1 VREADQGEFAEFA
14 GAVAR
19 ELRGTAYLMCADWHR
34 AEDATQEAL
43 MRLYV
48 AWPRLEH
55 GTGLRRYARKAVVSA
70 VLDQGKR
77 PWRRERAVDDVPAVT
92 VPDAS
97 SGVDD
102 RRAVLAAL
110 ATLPPRQRS
119 CVVLRYYAD
128 LSVEETAAVLEIT
141 TGTVK
146 SQTSRALASLQSSP
160 LLAGLVDL
168 QGRPSVTEADPS

>member
-1 VREADQGEFAEFA
+1 MREADQGEFAEFA

-19 ELRGTAYLMCADWHR
+19 ELRGTALLMCGDWHR

-48 AWPRLEH
+48 AWPRLER
-55 GTGLRRYARKAVVSA
+55 GNGLRRYARMSVISA
-70 VLDQGKR
+70 VLDQGKKR
-77 PWRRERAVDDVPAVT
+77 PWRREWAVEELPEVP

-97 SGVDD
+97 QRVED
-102 RRAVLAAL
+102 RAAVLGAL
-110 ATLPPRQRS
+110 GRLPERQRA

-128 LSVEETAAVLEIT
+128 LSVEETAAVLDVS

-146 SQTSRALASLQSSP
+146 SQTSRALAALCS
-160 LLAGLVDL
+160 
-168 QGRPSVTEADPS
+168 RPPNWPTC

>member
-1 VREADQGEFAEFA
+1 
-14 GAVAR
+14 VAR
-19 ELRGTAYLMCADWHR
+19 ELRGTAFLMCGDWHR

-48 AWPRLEH
+48 AWPRLER
-55 GTGLRRYARKAVVSA
+55 GTGLRRYARKAVVSV

-77 PWRRERAVDDVPAVT
+77 PWRRERAVDVLPTVS

-97 SGVDD
+97 SGVED

-110 ATLPPRQRS
+110 ATLPARQRS

-141 TGTVK
+141 NGTVK

-160 LLAGLVDL
+160 LLAGLVDPWE
-168 QGRPSVTEADPS
+168 RPAVTEGGTS

>member
-19 ELRGTAYLMCADWHR
+19 ELRGTAFLMCGDWHR

-48 AWPRLEH
+48 AWPRLER
-55 GTGLRRYARKAVVSA
+55 GIGLRRYARKAVVSV

-77 PWRRERAVDDVPAVT
+77 PWRRERAVDVLPTVS

-97 SGVDD
+97 SGVED

-110 ATLPPRQRS
+110 ATLPARQRA

-146 SQTSRALASLQSSP
+146 SQTSRALASLHSSP
-160 LLAGLVDL
+160 SLAGLVDL
-168 QGRPSVTEADPS
+168 PDRPSVTEGDPS

>member
-19 ELRGTAYLMCADWHR
+19 ELRGTAFLMCGDWHR

-48 AWPRLEH
+48 AWTRLDR
-55 GTGLRRYARKAVVSA
+55 GSGLRRYARKAVVSA

-77 PWRRERAVDDVPAVT
+77 PWRRERAVDDLPALS

-97 SGVDD
+97 LGVDD
-102 RRAVLAAL
+102 RQAVLAAL

-119 CVVLRYYAD
+119 CLVLRYYAD

-141 TGTVK
+141 AGTVK
-146 SQTSRALASLQSSP
+146 SQTSRALATLQFSP

-168 QGRPSVTEADPS
+168 PGRPSVAEADPS